1 MVTETRPTP
10 EVGNH
15 TGSASHRHGL
25 IGAILDI
32 AVRFRWAVIV
42 LTVFA
47 AIYGAMNLLRLPID
61 AVPDITNTQVQIN
74 TSASA
79 LSPSQV
85 ETQVTFPIETGLAGI
100 EGLEMTRSIS
110 RNGFSQVTAIFE
122 EGTDIYFARQQVNER
137 LAPIG
142 ASLPEGAE
150 PTMGPISTGLGEV
163 LMYTIEYEYP
173 GGRDAPKGG
182 RTGWQPDGSFI
193 TERGE
198 RLDTEVAKAAYLRT
212 VQDWVV
218 APLMRSI
225 DGVAGVDSIGG
236 YEKQFL
242 VQPDPARL
250 TGYGLSFDTLI
261 DALEAAN
268 LAEGANFVDRA
279 GEALLVRV
287 DARLGGTQDIEQ
299 AVVATREGVP
309 IRIGDVASVRIGG
322 DLRTGAASLNGEEA
336 VVGTVLMRSGENSR
350 TVAAA
355 SAERL
360 EEVRASLPAGVVAE
374 IVYNR
379 SSLVDATIAT
389 VEKNLLEGALLVIA
403 VLFLMLG
410 NIRAAIIAALVIP
423 VSMLMAAVGM
433 NRLGVSGNLM
443 SLGALDFGLIVDG
456 AVIIVENSVARLAAR
471 QHHEGRLLSLG
482 ERLTETR
489 LAAQEMIRPTVYGQA
504 IILLVYAPLLTF
516 TGVEGKTFS
525 PMAITVMLAL
535 ASAFVLSLT
544 FVPAMIA
551 VLLNRKLTEK
561 DVKPVRIAKERYGP
575 ALRRAIARPWPVIGA
590 GAGMFAVA
598 ALMFTFLGSEFT
610 PQLDERDIAVQ
621 SLRIPSTSLERSLAM
636 QRQVED
642 KLEAFPQVEL
652 VFSRTGTAEVA
663 SDPMPPNASDAYVI
677 LKPREEWPDPDLSKD
692 ELVAEME
699 ESLSGLVGNLYE
711 FSQPIELRFNELI
724 AGVRGDVAVKL
735 YGDDLTALTR
745 SAGEV
750 AGVLRG
756 VEGAADV
763 KVQQVTGFPTLD
775 IAFDRPTIARY
786 GLTVEEV
793 AQSVAIALGGRPA
806 GLVFEGDRRF
816 DVVVRLAD
824 ATRDDFD
831 QLGALPIVLE
841 NGVTVPLRTLADFQ
855 VVDGLAEV
863 RREQGRRLV
872 IVSANV
878 RERDLGSFVEEA
890 RAGVSENVNL
900 PAASFIEWGGQ
911 YQNLQAAQARL
922 GLVVP
927 VCFALVLLLLF
938 MALGGWVPALAV
950 FSAIPMALAGGVFAL
965 ALRGMPFSVSAAV
978 GFIALSGVAVLN
990 GLVMMTAIRQRLDK
1004 GMSLD
1009 DAICDGALARLRPVL
1024 MTALVAS
1031 LGFVPMA
1038 IATGTG
1044 AEVQRPLATVV
1055 IGGLITAT
1063 ALTLFVLPAI
1073 ARLVLRE
1080 NGQDVGWREKWRA
1093 MLRLNLTR
1101 DERREYPTGE
1111 I

>member
-1 MVTETRPTP
+1 MAIDQTSSHSDE
-10 EVGNH
+10 
-15 TGSASHRHGL
+15 GSHHHGL
-25 IGAILDI
+25 IGMILDV
-32 AVRFRWAVIV
+32 AVRFRWAIIV
-42 LTVFA
+42 LTIFA
-47 AIYGAMNLLRLPID
+47 AIYGAFNLLRLPID

-74 TSASA
+74 TSAAA

-163 LMYTIEYEYP
+163 LMYTIEYEHP
-173 GGRDAPKGG
+173 GGKGATTGG
-182 RTGWQPDGSFI
+182 RTGWQRDGSFI
-193 TERGE
+193 TERGD
-198 RLDTEVAKAAYLRT
+198 RLESEVAKAAYLRT

-236 YEKQFL
+236 FEKQFL

-250 TGYGLSFDTLI
+250 TGYGLSFDSLI
-261 DALEAAN
+261 NALEAAN
-268 LAEGANFVDRA
+268 LAAGANFVDRA
-279 GEALLVRV
+279 DEALLVRV
-287 DARLGGTQDIEQ
+287 DARLGGIADIEE

-309 IRIGDVASVRIGG
+309 IRIGDVANVEIGG

-350 TVAAA
+350 TVSAQAAD
-355 SAERL
+355 RL
-360 EEVRASLPAGVVAE
+360 EEVRASLPDGVVAE

-389 VEKNLLEGALLVIA
+389 VEKNLVEGALLVIA
-403 VLFLMLG
+403 VLFLLLG

-423 VSMLMAAVGM
+423 ISMLMAAIGM

-471 QHHEGRLLSLG
+471 QHREGRLLSLG

-489 LAAQEMIRPTVYGQA
+489 LAAQEMIKPTVYGQA

-551 VLLNRKLTEK
+551 VLLNKKLTEK
-561 DVKPVRIAKERYGP
+561 EVKPIRMAKDRYGP
-575 ALRRAIARPWPVIGA
+575 AIRKTIARPWPVIGA
-590 GAGMFAVA
+590 GAGLFAVA
-598 ALMFTFLGSEFT
+598 AIMFGFLGSEFT

-636 QRQVED
+636 QRRVED
-642 KLEAFPQVEL
+642 RLEEFPQVEL

-677 LKPREEWPDPDLSKD
+677 LKPREEWPDPDLPKD
-692 ELVAEME
+692 ELVGEME
-699 ESLSGLVGNLYE
+699 SALGGLVGNLYE

-735 YGDDLTALTR
+735 YGDDLTALTEA
-745 SAGEV
+745 AGDV
-750 AGVLRG
+750 AGVLRA

-786 GLTVEEV
+786 GLTVEDV

-841 NGVTVPLRTLADFQ
+841 NGVTVPLRTLADFE

-890 RAGVSENVNL
+890 QEGVSAQVDL
-900 PAASFIEWGGQ
+900 PPASFIEWGGQ
-911 YQNLQAAQARL
+911 YQNLQEAQARL
-922 GLVVP
+922 AIVVP
-927 VCFALVLLLLF
+927 ICFAVVLLLLY

-965 ALRGMPFSVSAAV
+965 VLRGMPFSVSAAV

-990 GLVMMTAIRQRLDK
+990 GLVMMTAIRQRLES
-1004 GMSLD
+1004 GMPLD
-1009 DAICDGALARLRPVL
+1009 DAIADGALARLRPVL

-1038 IATGTG
+1038 LATGTG

-1073 ARLVLRE
+1073 ARLVLHSSDDERS
-1080 NGQDVGWREKWRA
+1080 WREKWWDR
-1093 MLRLNLTR
+1093 LRRNVTS
-1101 DERREYPTGE
+1101 DEERELKD
-1111 I
+1111 IA

>member
-1 MVTETRPTP
+1 MAIDQTTASSPMSSDE
-10 EVGNH
+10 G
-15 TGSASHRHGL
+15 SHRHGP
-25 IGAILDI
+25 IGVILDI
-32 AVRFRWAVIV
+32 AVRFRWAIIV

-47 AIYGAMNLLRLPID
+47 AIYGAFNLVRLPID

-74 TSASA
+74 TSAAA

-122 EGTDIYFARQQVNER
+122 EGTDLYFARQQVNER

-173 GGRDAPKGG
+173 GGRGASTGG
-182 RTGWQPDGSFI
+182 RTGWQTDGSFI
-193 TERGE
+193 TERGD
-198 RLDTEVAKAAYLRT
+198 RLENEVAKAAYLRT

-236 YEKQFL
+236 FEKQFL

-250 TGYGLSFDTLI
+250 TGYGLSFDSLI

-268 LAEGANFVDRA
+268 LAAGANFVDRA
-279 GEALLVRV
+279 DEALLVRV
-287 DARLGGTQDIEQ
+287 DARLGSIADIEE
-299 AVVATREGVP
+299 AVIATREGVP
-309 IRIGDVASVRIGG
+309 IRIGDVADVEIGG

-336 VVGTVLMRSGENSR
+336 VVGTVLMRAGENSR
-350 TVAAA
+350 TVAAGA
-355 SAERL
+355 AERL
-360 EEVRASLPAGVVAE
+360 EEVRASLPDGVVAE

-379 SSLVDATIAT
+379 SALVDATIST

-403 VLFLMLG
+403 VLFLLLG
-410 NIRAAIIAALVIP
+410 NIRAAIITALVIP

-456 AVIIVENSVARLAAR
+456 AVIIVENSVARLSAR
-471 QHHEGRLLSLG
+471 QHREGRLLTLG

-489 LAAQEMIRPTVYGQA
+489 LAAQEMIKPTVYGQA
-504 IILLVYAPLLTF
+504 IIFLVFAPLLTF

-525 PMAITVMLAL
+525 PMAITMMLAL

-551 VLLNRKLTEK
+551 VLLNKKLTEK
-561 DVKPVRIAKERYGP
+561 EVKPIRMAKERYGP
-575 ALRRAIARPWPVIGA
+575 AVRKAIARPWPMIGT
-590 GAGMFAVA
+590 GVGIFAVA
-598 ALMFTFLGSEFT
+598 AVMFTFLGSEFT
-610 PQLDERDIAVQ
+610 PQLDERDLAVQ
-621 SLRIPSTSLERSLAM
+621 SLRIPSTSLERSVAM
-636 QRQVED
+636 QRKVED
-642 KLEAFPQVEL
+642 RLEEFPQVEL

-677 LKPREEWPDPDLSKD
+677 LKPRDEWPDPDLSKD
-692 ELVAEME
+692 ELVEEME
-699 ESLSGLVGNLYE
+699 TALGGLIGNLYE

-735 YGDDLTALTR
+735 YGDDLTALTET
-745 SAGEV
+745 AGEV

-816 DVVVRLAD
+816 EVVVRLED

-831 QLGALPIVLE
+831 QLGALPIVLD

-890 RAGVSENVNL
+890 QEGVLAEVDL
-900 PAASFIEWGGQ
+900 PPASFVEWGGQ

-922 GLVVP
+922 AIVVP

-965 ALRGMPFSVSAAV
+965 ALRGLPFSVSAAV

-990 GLVMMTAIRQRLDK
+990 GLVMMTAIRQRLEN
-1004 GMSLD
+1004 GMPLD
-1009 DAICDGALARLRPVL
+1009 EAIADGALARLRPVL

-1073 ARLVLRE
+1073 ARLVLHRSDDE
-1080 NGQDVGWREKWRA
+1080 RSWREKWWDR
-1093 MLRLNLTR
+1093 LRRNVTREEQRELT
-1101 DERREYPTGE
+1101 D
-1111 I
+1111 IA

>member
-1 MVTETRPTP
+1 
-10 EVGNH
+10 
-15 TGSASHRHGL
+15 
-25 IGAILDI
+25 
-32 AVRFRWAVIV
+32 
-42 LTVFA
+42 
-47 AIYGAMNLLRLPID
+47 
-61 AVPDITNTQVQIN
+61 
-74 TSASA
+74 
-79 LSPSQV
+79 
-85 ETQVTFPIETGLAGI
+85 
-100 EGLEMTRSIS
+100 
-110 RNGFSQVTAIFE
+110 
-122 EGTDIYFARQQVNER
+122 
-137 LAPIG
+137 
-142 ASLPEGAE
+142 
-150 PTMGPISTGLGEV
+150 
-163 LMYTIEYEYP
+163 
-173 GGRDAPKGG
+173 
-182 RTGWQPDGSFI
+182 
-193 TERGE
+193 
-198 RLDTEVAKAAYLRT
+198 
-212 VQDWVV
+212 
-218 APLMRSI
+218 
-225 DGVAGVDSIGG
+225 
-236 YEKQFL
+236 
-242 VQPDPARL
+242 
-250 TGYGLSFDTLI
+250 
-261 DALEAAN
+261 
-268 LAEGANFVDRA
+268 VDRA
-279 GEALLVRV
+279 DEALLVRV
-287 DARLGGTQDIEQ
+287 DARLGGIADIEE

-309 IRIGDVASVRIGG
+309 IRIGDVANVEIGG
-322 DLRTGAASLNGEEA
+322 DLRTGAASLNGDEA

-350 TVAAA
+350 TVSAQAAD
-355 SAERL
+355 RL
-360 EEVRASLPAGVVAE
+360 EEVRASLPDGVVAE

-389 VEKNLLEGALLVIA
+389 VEKNLVEGALLVIA
-403 VLFLMLG
+403 VLFLLLG

-423 VSMLMAAVGM
+423 ISMLMAAIGM

-456 AVIIVENSVARLAAR
+456 AVIIVENSVARLATR
-471 QHHEGRLLSLG
+471 QHREGRLLSLG

-489 LAAQEMIRPTVYGQA
+489 LAAQEMIKPTVYGQA

-551 VLLNRKLTEK
+551 VLLNKKLTEK
-561 DVKPVRIAKERYGP
+561 EVKPIRMAKDRYGP
-575 ALRRAIARPWPVIGA
+575 AMRKTIARPWPVIGA
-590 GAGMFAVA
+590 GAGLFAVA
-598 ALMFTFLGSEFT
+598 AIMFGFLGSEFT

-636 QRQVED
+636 QRRVED
-642 KLEAFPQVEL
+642 RLEEFPQVEL

-677 LKPREEWPDPDLSKD
+677 LKPREEWPDPDLPKD
-692 ELVAEME
+692 ELVGEME
-699 ESLSGLVGNLYE
+699 SALGGLVGNLYE

-735 YGDDLTALTR
+735 YGDDLTALTEA
-745 SAGEV
+745 AGDV

-786 GLTVEEV
+786 GLTVEDV

-841 NGVTVPLRTLADFQ
+841 NGVTVPLRTLADFE

-890 RAGVSENVNL
+890 QEGVSAQVDL
-900 PAASFIEWGGQ
+900 PPASFIEWGGQ
-911 YQNLQAAQARL
+911 YQNLQEAQARL
-922 GLVVP
+922 AIVVP
-927 VCFALVLLLLF
+927 ICFAVVLLLLY

-965 ALRGMPFSVSAAV
+965 VLRGMPFSVSAAV

-990 GLVMMTAIRQRLDK
+990 GLVMMTAIRQRLES
-1004 GMSLD
+1004 GMPLD
-1009 DAICDGALARLRPVL
+1009 DAIADGALARLRPVL

-1038 IATGTG
+1038 LATGTG

-1073 ARLVLRE
+1073 ARLVLHSSDDERS
-1080 NGQDVGWREKWRA
+1080 WREKWWDR
-1093 MLRLNLTR
+1093 LRRNVTS
-1101 DERREYPTGE
+1101 DEERELKD
-1111 I
+1111 IA

>member
-1 MVTETRPTP
+1 MAIDQTTASSPMSSDE
-10 EVGNH
+10 G
-15 TGSASHRHGL
+15 SHRHGP
-25 IGAILDI
+25 IGVILDV
-32 AVRFRWAVIV
+32 AVRFRWAIIV

-47 AIYGAMNLLRLPID
+47 AIYGAFNLVRLPID

-74 TSASA
+74 TSAAA

-122 EGTDIYFARQQVNER
+122 EGTDLYFARQQVNER

-163 LMYTIEYEYP
+163 LMYTIEYEHP
-173 GGRDAPKGG
+173 GGKGATTGG
-182 RTGWQPDGSFI
+182 RTGWQSDGSFI
-193 TERGE
+193 TERGD
-198 RLDTEVAKAAYLRT
+198 RLESEVAKAAYLRT

-236 YEKQFL
+236 FEKQFL

-250 TGYGLSFDTLI
+250 TGYGLSFDSLI

-268 LAEGANFVDRA
+268 LAAGANFVDRA
-279 GEALLVRV
+279 DEALLVRV
-287 DARLGGTQDIEQ
+287 DARLGSIADIEE
-299 AVVATREGVP
+299 AVIATREGVP
-309 IRIGDVASVRIGG
+309 IRIGDVADVEIGG

-336 VVGTVLMRSGENSR
+336 VVGTVLMRAGENSR
-350 TVAAA
+350 TVAAGA
-355 SAERL
+355 AERL
-360 EEVRASLPAGVVAE
+360 DEVRASLPDGVVAE

-379 SSLVDATIAT
+379 SSLVDATIST

-403 VLFLMLG
+403 VLFLLLG
-410 NIRAAIIAALVIP
+410 NIRAAIITALVIP

-471 QHHEGRLLSLG
+471 QHREGRLLTLG

-489 LAAQEMIRPTVYGQA
+489 LAAQEMIKPTVYGQA
-504 IILLVYAPLLTF
+504 IIFLVFAPLLTF

-525 PMAITVMLAL
+525 PMAITMMLAL

-551 VLLNRKLTEK
+551 VLLNKKLTEK
-561 DVKPVRIAKERYGP
+561 EVKPIRWTKERYGP
-575 ALRRAIARPWPVIGA
+575 AVRKAIARPWPMIGA
-590 GAGMFAVA
+590 GVGIFTAAV
-598 ALMFTFLGSEFT
+598 FVFGFLGSEFT

-636 QRQVED
+636 QRRVED
-642 KLEAFPQVEL
+642 RLEEFPQVDL

-677 LKPREEWPDPDLSKD
+677 LKPRDEWPDPDLSKD
-692 ELVAEME
+692 ELVEEME
-699 ESLSGLVGNLYE
+699 TALGGLIGNLYE

-735 YGDDLTALTR
+735 YGDDLTALTET
-745 SAGEV
+745 AGEV

-816 DVVVRLAD
+816 DVVVRLED

-831 QLGALPIVLE
+831 QLGALPIVLD

-890 RAGVSENVNL
+890 QEGVSTEVDL
-900 PAASFIEWGGQ
+900 PPASFIEWGGQ

-922 GLVVP
+922 AIVVP

-965 ALRGMPFSVSAAV
+965 ALRGLPFSVSAAV

-990 GLVMMTAIRQRLDK
+990 GLVMMTAIRQRLDS
-1004 GMSLD
+1004 GMPLD
-1009 DAICDGALARLRPVL
+1009 EAIADGALARLRPVL

-1073 ARLVLRE
+1073 ARLVLHRSDDE
-1080 NGQDVGWREKWRA
+1080 RSWREKWWDR
-1093 MLRLNLTR
+1093 LRRNVTR
-1101 DERREYPTGE
+1101 DEQRELGE
-1111 I
+1111 IT

>member
-1 MVTETRPTP
+1 MAIDQTTASSPMSSDE
-10 EVGNH
+10 G
-15 TGSASHRHGL
+15 SHRHGP
-25 IGAILDI
+25 IGVILDV
-32 AVRFRWAVIV
+32 AVRFRWAIIV

-47 AIYGAMNLLRLPID
+47 AIYGAFNLVRLPID

-74 TSASA
+74 TSAAA

-122 EGTDIYFARQQVNER
+122 EGTDLYFARQQVNER

-163 LMYTIEYEYP
+163 LMYTIEYEHP
-173 GGRDAPKGG
+173 GGKGATTGG
-182 RTGWQPDGSFI
+182 RTGWQSDGSFI
-193 TERGE
+193 TERGD
-198 RLDTEVAKAAYLRT
+198 RLESEVAKAAYLRT

-236 YEKQFL
+236 FEKQFL

-250 TGYGLSFDTLI
+250 TGYGLSFDSLI

-268 LAEGANFVDRA
+268 LAAGANFVDRA
-279 GEALLVRV
+279 DEALLVRV
-287 DARLGGTQDIEQ
+287 DARLGSIADIEE
-299 AVVATREGVP
+299 AVIATREGVP
-309 IRIGDVASVRIGG
+309 IRIGDVADVEIGG

-336 VVGTVLMRSGENSR
+336 VVGTVLMRAGENSR
-350 TVAAA
+350 TVAAGA
-355 SAERL
+355 AERL
-360 EEVRASLPAGVVAE
+360 EEVRASLPDGVVAE

-379 SSLVDATIAT
+379 SSLVDATIST

-403 VLFLMLG
+403 VLFLLLG
-410 NIRAAIIAALVIP
+410 NIRAAIITALVIP

-471 QHHEGRLLSLG
+471 QHREGRLLTLG

-489 LAAQEMIRPTVYGQA
+489 LAAQEMIKPTVYGQA
-504 IILLVYAPLLTF
+504 IIFLVFAPLLTF

-525 PMAITVMLAL
+525 PMAITMMLAL

-551 VLLNRKLTEK
+551 VLLNKKLTEK
-561 DVKPVRIAKERYGP
+561 EVKPIRWAKERYGP
-575 ALRRAIARPWPVIGA
+575 AVRKVIARPWPMIGA
-590 GAGMFAVA
+590 GVGLFTVAV
-598 ALMFTFLGSEFT
+598 FVFGFLGSEFT

-636 QRQVED
+636 QRRVED
-642 KLEAFPQVEL
+642 RLEEFPQVDL

-677 LKPREEWPDPDLSKD
+677 LKPRDEWPDPDLPKD
-692 ELVAEME
+692 ELVGEME
-699 ESLSGLVGNLYE
+699 SALGGLIGNLYE

-735 YGDDLTALTR
+735 YGDDLTALTEA
-745 SAGEV
+745 AGEV
-750 AGVLRG
+750 AGVLGG

-816 DVVVRLAD
+816 DVVVRLED

-890 RAGVSENVNL
+890 QERVSTGVDM
-900 PAASFIEWGGQ
+900 PPASFIEWGGQ
-911 YQNLQAAQARL
+911 YQNLQEAQARL
-922 GLVVP
+922 TIVVP
-927 VCFALVLLLLF
+927 IAFALVLLLLF

-965 ALRGMPFSVSAAV
+965 ALRGLPFSVSAAV

-990 GLVMMTAIRQRLDK
+990 GLVMMTAIRQRLDS

-1009 DAICDGALARLRPVL
+1009 EAIADGALARLRPVL

-1073 ARLVLRE
+1073 ARLVLDDGKEKRSWRQRWWDRLRRKVTPE
-1080 NGQDVGWREKWRA
+1080 ERKELRDV
-1093 MLRLNLTR
+1093 T
-1101 DERREYPTGE
+1101 
-1111 I
+1111 

>member
-1 MVTETRPTP
+1 MAIDQT
-10 EVGNH
+10 
-15 TGSASHRHGL
+15 SSHSDENSHHHGL
-25 IGAILDI
+25 IGMILDV
-32 AVRFRWAVIV
+32 AVRFRWAIIV
-42 LTVFA
+42 LTIFA
-47 AIYGAMNLLRLPID
+47 AIYGAFNLLRLPID

-74 TSASA
+74 TSAAA

-163 LMYTIEYEYP
+163 LMYTIEYEHP
-173 GGRDAPKGG
+173 GGKGATTGG
-182 RTGWQPDGSFI
+182 RTGWQRDGSFI
-193 TERGE
+193 TERGD
-198 RLDTEVAKAAYLRT
+198 RLESEVAKAAYLRT

-236 YEKQFL
+236 FEKQFL

-250 TGYGLSFDTLI
+250 TGYGLSFDSLI
-261 DALEAAN
+261 NALEAAN
-268 LAEGANFVDRA
+268 LAAGANFVDRA
-279 GEALLVRV
+279 DEALLVRV
-287 DARLGGTQDIEQ
+287 DARLGGIADIEE

-309 IRIGDVASVRIGG
+309 IRIGDVANVEIGG
-322 DLRTGAASLNGEEA
+322 DLRTGAASLNGDEA

-350 TVAAA
+350 TVSAQAAD
-355 SAERL
+355 RL
-360 EEVRASLPAGVVAE
+360 EEVRASLPDGVVAE

-389 VEKNLLEGALLVIA
+389 VEKNLVEGALLVIA
-403 VLFLMLG
+403 ALFLLLG

-423 VSMLMAAVGM
+423 ISMLMAAIGM

-456 AVIIVENSVARLAAR
+456 AVIIVENSVARLATR
-471 QHHEGRLLSLG
+471 QHREGRLLSLG

-489 LAAQEMIRPTVYGQA
+489 LAAQEMIKPTVYGQA

-551 VLLNRKLTEK
+551 VLLNKKLTEK
-561 DVKPVRIAKERYGP
+561 EVKPIRMAKDRYGP
-575 ALRRAIARPWPVIGA
+575 AIRKTIARPWPVIGA
-590 GAGMFAVA
+590 GAGLFAVA
-598 ALMFTFLGSEFT
+598 AIMFGFLGSEFT

-636 QRQVED
+636 QRRVED
-642 KLEAFPQVEL
+642 RLEEFPQVEL

-677 LKPREEWPDPDLSKD
+677 LKPREEWPDPDLPKD
-692 ELVAEME
+692 ELVGEME
-699 ESLSGLVGNLYE
+699 SALGGLVGNLYE

-735 YGDDLTALTR
+735 YGDDLTALTEA
-745 SAGEV
+745 AGDV

-786 GLTVEEV
+786 GLTVEDV

-841 NGVTVPLRTLADFQ
+841 NGVTVPLRTLADFE

-890 RAGVSENVNL
+890 QEGVSAQVDL
-900 PAASFIEWGGQ
+900 PPASFIEWGGQ
-911 YQNLQAAQARL
+911 YQNLQEAQARL
-922 GLVVP
+922 AIVVP
-927 VCFALVLLLLF
+927 ICFAVVLLLLY

-965 ALRGMPFSVSAAV
+965 VLRGMPFSVSAAV

-990 GLVMMTAIRQRLDK
+990 GLVMMTAIRQRLES
-1004 GMSLD
+1004 GMPLD
-1009 DAICDGALARLRPVL
+1009 DAIADGALARLRPVL

-1038 IATGTG
+1038 LATGTG

-1073 ARLVLRE
+1073 ARLVLHSSDDERS
-1080 NGQDVGWREKWRA
+1080 WREKWWDR
-1093 MLRLNLTR
+1093 LRRNVTS
-1101 DERREYPTGE
+1101 DEERELKD
-1111 I
+1111 IA

>member
-1 MVTETRPTP
+1 MAIDQT
-10 EVGNH
+10 
-15 TGSASHRHGL
+15 SSHSDENSHHHGL
-25 IGAILDI
+25 IGMILDV
-32 AVRFRWAVIV
+32 AVRFRWAIIV
-42 LTVFA
+42 LTIFA
-47 AIYGAMNLLRLPID
+47 AIYGAFNLLRLPID

-74 TSASA
+74 TSAAA

-163 LMYTIEYEYP
+163 LMYTIEYEHP
-173 GGRDAPKGG
+173 GGKGATTGG
-182 RTGWQPDGSFI
+182 RTGWQRDGSFI
-193 TERGE
+193 TERGD
-198 RLDTEVAKAAYLRT
+198 RLESEVAKAAYLRT

-236 YEKQFL
+236 FEKQFL

-250 TGYGLSFDTLI
+250 TGYGLSFDSLI
-261 DALEAAN
+261 NALEAAN
-268 LAEGANFVDRA
+268 LAAGANFVDRA
-279 GEALLVRV
+279 DEALLVRV
-287 DARLGGTQDIEQ
+287 DARLGGIADIEE

-309 IRIGDVASVRIGG
+309 IRIGDVANVEIGG
-322 DLRTGAASLNGEEA
+322 DLRTGAASLNGDEA

-350 TVAAA
+350 TVSAQAAD
-355 SAERL
+355 RL
-360 EEVRASLPAGVVAE
+360 EEVRASLPDGVVAE

-389 VEKNLLEGALLVIA
+389 VEKNLVEGALLVIA
-403 VLFLMLG
+403 VLFLLLG

-423 VSMLMAAVGM
+423 ISMLMAAIGM

-471 QHHEGRLLSLG
+471 QHREGRLLSLG

-489 LAAQEMIRPTVYGQA
+489 LAAQEMIKPTVYGQA

-551 VLLNRKLTEK
+551 VLLNKKLTEK
-561 DVKPVRIAKERYGP
+561 EVKPIRMAKDRYGP
-575 ALRRAIARPWPVIGA
+575 AIRKTIARPWPVIGA
-590 GAGMFAVA
+590 GAGLFAVA
-598 ALMFTFLGSEFT
+598 AIMFGFLGSEFT

-636 QRQVED
+636 QRRVED
-642 KLEAFPQVEL
+642 RLEEFPQVEL

-677 LKPREEWPDPDLSKD
+677 LKPREEWPDPDLPKD
-692 ELVAEME
+692 ELVGEME
-699 ESLSGLVGNLYE
+699 SALGGLVGNLYE

-735 YGDDLTALTR
+735 YGDDLTALTEA
-745 SAGEV
+745 AGDV

-786 GLTVEEV
+786 GLTVEDV

-841 NGVTVPLRTLADFQ
+841 NGVTVPLRTLADFE

-890 RAGVSENVNL
+890 QEGVSAQVDL
-900 PAASFIEWGGQ
+900 PPASFIEWGGQ
-911 YQNLQAAQARL
+911 YQNLQEAQARL
-922 GLVVP
+922 AIVVP
-927 VCFALVLLLLF
+927 ICFAVVLLLLY

-965 ALRGMPFSVSAAV
+965 VLRGMPFSVSAAV

-990 GLVMMTAIRQRLDK
+990 GLVMMTAIRQRLES
-1004 GMSLD
+1004 GMPLD
-1009 DAICDGALARLRPVL
+1009 DAIADGALARLRPVL

-1038 IATGTG
+1038 LATGTG

-1073 ARLVLRE
+1073 ARLVLHSSDDERS
-1080 NGQDVGWREKWRA
+1080 WREKWWDR
-1093 MLRLNLTR
+1093 LRRNVTS
-1101 DERREYPTGE
+1101 DEERELKD
-1111 I
+1111 IA

>member
-1 MVTETRPTP
+1 MAIDQTTASSPMSSDE
-10 EVGNH
+10 G
-15 TGSASHRHGL
+15 SHRHGP
-25 IGAILDI
+25 IGVILDV
-32 AVRFRWAVIV
+32 AVRFRWAIIV

-47 AIYGAMNLLRLPID
+47 AIYGAFNLVRLPID

-74 TSASA
+74 TSAAA

-122 EGTDIYFARQQVNER
+122 EGTDLYFARQQVNER

-163 LMYTIEYEYP
+163 LMYTIEYEHP
-173 GGRDAPKGG
+173 GGKGATTGG
-182 RTGWQPDGSFI
+182 RTGWQSDGSFI
-193 TERGE
+193 TERGD
-198 RLDTEVAKAAYLRT
+198 RLESEVAKAAYLRT

-236 YEKQFL
+236 VEKQFL

-250 TGYGLSFDTLI
+250 TGYGLSFDSLI

-268 LAEGANFVDRA
+268 LAAGANFVDRA
-279 GEALLVRV
+279 DEALLVRV
-287 DARLGGTQDIEQ
+287 DARLGSIADIEE
-299 AVVATREGVP
+299 AVIATREGVP
-309 IRIGDVASVRIGG
+309 IRIGDVADVEIGG

-336 VVGTVLMRSGENSR
+336 VVGTVLMRAGENSR
-350 TVAAA
+350 TVAAGA
-355 SAERL
+355 AERL
-360 EEVRASLPAGVVAE
+360 EEVRASLPDGVVAE

-379 SSLVDATIAT
+379 SSLVDATIST

-403 VLFLMLG
+403 VLFLLLG
-410 NIRAAIIAALVIP
+410 NIRAAIITALVIP

-471 QHHEGRLLSLG
+471 QHREGRLLTLG

-489 LAAQEMIRPTVYGQA
+489 LAAQEMIKPTVYGQA
-504 IILLVYAPLLTF
+504 IIFLVFAPLLTF

-525 PMAITVMLAL
+525 PMAITMMLAL

-551 VLLNRKLTEK
+551 VLLNKKLTEK
-561 DVKPVRIAKERYGP
+561 EVKPIRWAKERYGP
-575 ALRRAIARPWPVIGA
+575 AVRKVIARPWPMIGA
-590 GAGMFAVA
+590 GVGLFTVAV
-598 ALMFTFLGSEFT
+598 FVFGFLGSEFT

-636 QRQVED
+636 QRRVED
-642 KLEAFPQVEL
+642 RLEEFPQVDL

-677 LKPREEWPDPDLSKD
+677 LKPRDEWPDPDLPKD
-692 ELVAEME
+692 ELVGEME
-699 ESLSGLVGNLYE
+699 SALGGLIGNLYE

-735 YGDDLTALTR
+735 YGDDLTALTEA
-745 SAGEV
+745 AGEV
-750 AGVLRG
+750 AGVLGG

-816 DVVVRLAD
+816 DVVVRLED

-890 RAGVSENVNL
+890 QERVSTGVDM
-900 PAASFIEWGGQ
+900 PPASFIEWGGQ
-911 YQNLQAAQARL
+911 YQNLQEAQARL
-922 GLVVP
+922 TIVVP
-927 VCFALVLLLLF
+927 IAFALVLLLLF

-965 ALRGMPFSVSAAV
+965 ALRGLPFSVSAAV

-990 GLVMMTAIRQRLDK
+990 GLVMMTAIRQRLDS

-1009 DAICDGALARLRPVL
+1009 EAIADGALARLRPVL

-1073 ARLVLRE
+1073 ARLVLDDGKEKRSWRQRWWDRLRRNVTPE
-1080 NGQDVGWREKWRA
+1080 ERKELRDV
-1093 MLRLNLTR
+1093 T
-1101 DERREYPTGE
+1101 
-1111 I
+1111 

>member
-1 MVTETRPTP
+1 MSSDE
-10 EVGNH
+10 G
-15 TGSASHRHGL
+15 SHRHGP
-25 IGAILDI
+25 IGVILDV
-32 AVRFRWAVIV
+32 AVRFRWAIIV

-47 AIYGAMNLLRLPID
+47 AIYGAFNLVRLPID

-74 TSASA
+74 TSAAA

-122 EGTDIYFARQQVNER
+122 EGTDLYFARQQVNER

-163 LMYTIEYEYP
+163 LMYTIEYEHP
-173 GGRDAPKGG
+173 GGKGATTGG
-182 RTGWQPDGSFI
+182 RTGWQSDGSFI
-193 TERGE
+193 TERGD
-198 RLDTEVAKAAYLRT
+198 RLESEVAKAAYLRT

-236 YEKQFL
+236 FEKQFL

-250 TGYGLSFDTLI
+250 TGYGLSFDSLI

-268 LAEGANFVDRA
+268 LAAGANFVDRA
-279 GEALLVRV
+279 DEALLVRV
-287 DARLGGTQDIEQ
+287 DARLGSIADIEE
-299 AVVATREGVP
+299 AVIATREGVP
-309 IRIGDVASVRIGG
+309 IRIGDVADVEIGG

-336 VVGTVLMRSGENSR
+336 VVGTVLMRAGENSR
-350 TVAAA
+350 TVAAGA
-355 SAERL
+355 AERL
-360 EEVRASLPAGVVAE
+360 EEVRASLPDGVVAE

-379 SSLVDATIAT
+379 SSLVDATIST

-403 VLFLMLG
+403 VLFLLLG
-410 NIRAAIIAALVIP
+410 NIRAAIITALVIP

-471 QHHEGRLLSLG
+471 QHREGRLLTLG

-489 LAAQEMIRPTVYGQA
+489 LAAQEMIKPTVYGQA
-504 IILLVYAPLLTF
+504 IIFLVFAPLLTF

-525 PMAITVMLAL
+525 PMAITMMLAL

-551 VLLNRKLTEK
+551 VLLNKKLTEK
-561 DVKPVRIAKERYGP
+561 EVKPIRWAKERYGP
-575 ALRRAIARPWPVIGA
+575 AVRKVIARPWPMIGA
-590 GAGMFAVA
+590 GVGLFTVAV
-598 ALMFTFLGSEFT
+598 FVFGFLGSEFT

-636 QRQVED
+636 QRRVED
-642 KLEAFPQVEL
+642 RLEEFPQVDL

-677 LKPREEWPDPDLSKD
+677 LKPRDEWPDPDLPKD
-692 ELVAEME
+692 ELVGEME
-699 ESLSGLVGNLYE
+699 SALGGLIGNLYE

-735 YGDDLTALTR
+735 YGDDLTALTEA
-745 SAGEV
+745 AGEV

-816 DVVVRLAD
+816 DVVVRLED

-890 RAGVSENVNL
+890 QEGVAAGVDM
-900 PAASFIEWGGQ
+900 PPASFIEWGGQ

-922 GLVVP
+922 AIVVP

-965 ALRGMPFSVSAAV
+965 ALRGLPFSVSAAV

-990 GLVMMTAIRQRLDK
+990 GLVMMTAIRQRLDS
-1004 GMSLD
+1004 GMPLD
-1009 DAICDGALARLRPVL
+1009 EAIADGALARLRPVL

-1073 ARLVLRE
+1073 ARLVLHRSDDE
-1080 NGQDVGWREKWRA
+1080 RSWREKWWDR
-1093 MLRLNLTR
+1093 LRRNVTR
-1101 DERREYPTGE
+1101 DEQRELGE
-1111 I
+1111 IT

>member
-1 MVTETRPTP
+1 MAIDQTTASSPMSSDE
-10 EVGNH
+10 G
-15 TGSASHRHGL
+15 SHRHGP
-25 IGAILDI
+25 IGVILDV
-32 AVRFRWAVIV
+32 AVRFRWAIIV

-47 AIYGAMNLLRLPID
+47 AIYGAFNLVRLPID

-74 TSASA
+74 TSAAA

-122 EGTDIYFARQQVNER
+122 EGTDLYFARQQVNER

-163 LMYTIEYEYP
+163 LMYTIEYEHP
-173 GGRDAPKGG
+173 GGKGATTGG
-182 RTGWQPDGSFI
+182 RTGWQSDGSFI
-193 TERGE
+193 TERGD
-198 RLDTEVAKAAYLRT
+198 RLESEVAKAAYLRT

-236 YEKQFL
+236 FEKQFL

-250 TGYGLSFDTLI
+250 TGYGLSFDSLI

-268 LAEGANFVDRA
+268 LAAGANFVDRA
-279 GEALLVRV
+279 DEALLVRV
-287 DARLGGTQDIEQ
+287 DARLGSIADIEE
-299 AVVATREGVP
+299 AVIATREGVP
-309 IRIGDVASVRIGG
+309 IRIGDVADVEIGG

-336 VVGTVLMRSGENSR
+336 VVGTVLMRAGENSR
-350 TVAAA
+350 TVAAGA
-355 SAERL
+355 AERL
-360 EEVRASLPAGVVAE
+360 EEVRASLPDGVVAE

-379 SSLVDATIAT
+379 SSLVDATIST

-403 VLFLMLG
+403 VLFLLLG
-410 NIRAAIIAALVIP
+410 NIRAAIITALVIP

-471 QHHEGRLLSLG
+471 QHREGRLLTLG

-489 LAAQEMIRPTVYGQA
+489 LAAQEMIKPTVYGQA
-504 IILLVYAPLLTF
+504 IIFLVFAPLLTF

-525 PMAITVMLAL
+525 PMAITMMLAL

-551 VLLNRKLTEK
+551 VLLNKKLTEK
-561 DVKPVRIAKERYGP
+561 EVKPIRWAKERYGP
-575 ALRRAIARPWPVIGA
+575 AVRKVIARPWPMIGA
-590 GAGMFAVA
+590 GVGLFTVAV
-598 ALMFTFLGSEFT
+598 FVFGFLGSEFT

-636 QRQVED
+636 QRRVED
-642 KLEAFPQVEL
+642 RLEEFPQVDL

-677 LKPREEWPDPDLSKD
+677 LKPRDEWPDPDLPKD
-692 ELVAEME
+692 ELVGEME
-699 ESLSGLVGNLYE
+699 SALGGLIGNLYE

-735 YGDDLTALTR
+735 YGDDLTALTEA
-745 SAGEV
+745 AGEV

-816 DVVVRLAD
+816 DVVVRLED

-841 NGVTVPLRTLADFQ
+841 SGVTVPLRTLADFQ

-890 RAGVSENVNL
+890 QEGVAAGVDM
-900 PAASFIEWGGQ
+900 PPASFIEWGGQ

-922 GLVVP
+922 AIVVP

-965 ALRGMPFSVSAAV
+965 ALRGLPFSVSAAV

-990 GLVMMTAIRQRLDK
+990 GLVMMTAIRQRLDS
-1004 GMSLD
+1004 GMPLD
-1009 DAICDGALARLRPVL
+1009 EAIADGALARLRPVL

-1073 ARLVLRE
+1073 ARLVLHRSDDE
-1080 NGQDVGWREKWRA
+1080 RSWREKWWDR
-1093 MLRLNLTR
+1093 LRRNVTR
-1101 DERREYPTGE
+1101 DEQRELGE
-1111 I
+1111 IT

>member
-1 MVTETRPTP
+1 MSSDE
-10 EVGNH
+10 G
-15 TGSASHRHGL
+15 SHRHGP
-25 IGAILDI
+25 IGVILDV
-32 AVRFRWAVIV
+32 AVRFRWAIIV

-47 AIYGAMNLLRLPID
+47 AIYGAFNLVRLPID

-74 TSASA
+74 TSAAA

-122 EGTDIYFARQQVNER
+122 EGTDLYFARQQVNER

-163 LMYTIEYEYP
+163 LMYTIEYEHP
-173 GGRDAPKGG
+173 GGKGATTGG
-182 RTGWQPDGSFI
+182 RTGWQSDGSFI
-193 TERGE
+193 TERGD
-198 RLDTEVAKAAYLRT
+198 RLESEVAKAAYLRT

-236 YEKQFL
+236 FEKQFL

-250 TGYGLSFDTLI
+250 TGYGLSFDSLI

-268 LAEGANFVDRA
+268 LAAGANFVDRA
-279 GEALLVRV
+279 DEALLVRV
-287 DARLGGTQDIEQ
+287 DARLGSIADIEE
-299 AVVATREGVP
+299 AVIATREGVP
-309 IRIGDVASVRIGG
+309 IRIGDVADVEIGG

-336 VVGTVLMRSGENSR
+336 VVGTVLMRAGENSR
-350 TVAAA
+350 TVAAGA
-355 SAERL
+355 AERL
-360 EEVRASLPAGVVAE
+360 EEVRASLPDGVVAE

-379 SSLVDATIAT
+379 SSLVDATIST

-403 VLFLMLG
+403 VLFLLLG
-410 NIRAAIIAALVIP
+410 NIRAAIITALVIP

-471 QHHEGRLLSLG
+471 QHREGRLLTLG

-489 LAAQEMIRPTVYGQA
+489 LAAQEMIKPTVYGQA
-504 IILLVYAPLLTF
+504 IIFLVFAPLLTF

-525 PMAITVMLAL
+525 PMAITMMLAL

-551 VLLNRKLTEK
+551 VLLNKKLTEK
-561 DVKPVRIAKERYGP
+561 EVKPIRWAKERYGP
-575 ALRRAIARPWPVIGA
+575 AVRKVIARPWPMIGA
-590 GAGMFAVA
+590 GVGLFTVAV
-598 ALMFTFLGSEFT
+598 FVFGFLGSEFT

-636 QRQVED
+636 QRRVED
-642 KLEAFPQVEL
+642 RLEEFPQVDL

-677 LKPREEWPDPDLSKD
+677 LKPRDEWPDPDLPKD
-692 ELVAEME
+692 ELVGEME
-699 ESLSGLVGNLYE
+699 SALGGLIGNLYE

-735 YGDDLTALTR
+735 YGDDLTALTEA
-745 SAGEV
+745 AGEV
-750 AGVLRG
+750 AGVLGG

-816 DVVVRLAD
+816 DVVVRLED

-890 RAGVSENVNL
+890 QERVSTGVDM
-900 PAASFIEWGGQ
+900 PPASFIEWGGQ
-911 YQNLQAAQARL
+911 YQNLQEAQARL
-922 GLVVP
+922 TIVVP
-927 VCFALVLLLLF
+927 IAFALVLLLLF

-965 ALRGMPFSVSAAV
+965 ALRGLPFSVSAAV

-990 GLVMMTAIRQRLDK
+990 GLVMMTAIRQRLDS

-1009 DAICDGALARLRPVL
+1009 EAIADGALARLRPVL

-1073 ARLVLRE
+1073 ARLVLHRSDDE
-1080 NGQDVGWREKWRA
+1080 RSWREKWWDR
-1093 MLRLNLTR
+1093 LRRNVTR
-1101 DERREYPTGE
+1101 DEQRELGE
-1111 I
+1111 IT

>member
-1 MVTETRPTP
+1 MAIDQTTASSPMSSDE
-10 EVGNH
+10 G
-15 TGSASHRHGL
+15 SHRHGP
-25 IGAILDI
+25 IGVILDV
-32 AVRFRWAVIV
+32 AVRFRWAIIV

-47 AIYGAMNLLRLPID
+47 AIYGAFNLVRLPID

-74 TSASA
+74 TSAAA

-122 EGTDIYFARQQVNER
+122 EGTDLYFARQQVNER

-163 LMYTIEYEYP
+163 LMYTIEYEHP
-173 GGRDAPKGG
+173 GGKGATTGG
-182 RTGWQPDGSFI
+182 RTGWQSDGSFI
-193 TERGE
+193 TERGD
-198 RLDTEVAKAAYLRT
+198 RLESEVAKAAYLRT

-236 YEKQFL
+236 FEKQFL

-250 TGYGLSFDTLI
+250 TGYGLSFDSLI

-268 LAEGANFVDRA
+268 LAAGANFVDRA
-279 GEALLVRV
+279 DEALLVRV
-287 DARLGGTQDIEQ
+287 DARLGSIADIEE
-299 AVVATREGVP
+299 AVIATREDVP
-309 IRIGDVASVRIGG
+309 IRIGDVADVEIGG

-336 VVGTVLMRSGENSR
+336 VVGTVLMRAGENSR
-350 TVAAA
+350 TVAAGA
-355 SAERL
+355 AERL
-360 EEVRASLPAGVVAE
+360 DEVRASLPDGVVAE

-379 SSLVDATIAT
+379 SSLVDATIST

-403 VLFLMLG
+403 VLFLLLG
-410 NIRAAIIAALVIP
+410 NIRAAIITALVIP

-471 QHHEGRLLSLG
+471 QHREGRLLTLG

-489 LAAQEMIRPTVYGQA
+489 LAAQEMIKPTVYGQA
-504 IILLVYAPLLTF
+504 IIFLVFAPLLTF

-525 PMAITVMLAL
+525 PMAITMMLAL

-551 VLLNRKLTEK
+551 VLLNKKLTEK
-561 DVKPVRIAKERYGP
+561 EVKPIRWTKERYGP
-575 ALRRAIARPWPVIGA
+575 AVRKAIARPWPMIGA
-590 GAGMFAVA
+590 GVGLFTVAV
-598 ALMFTFLGSEFT
+598 FVFGFLGSEFT

-636 QRQVED
+636 QRRVED
-642 KLEAFPQVEL
+642 RLEEFPQVDL

-677 LKPREEWPDPDLSKD
+677 LKPRDEWPDPDLPKD
-692 ELVAEME
+692 ELVGEME
-699 ESLSGLVGNLYE
+699 SALGGLIGNLYE

-735 YGDDLTALTR
+735 YGDDLTALTE
-745 SAGEV
+745 SAGQV
-750 AGVLRG
+750 ASVLRG

-763 KVQQVTGFPTLD
+763 KVQQVTGFPTMD

-786 GLTVEEV
+786 GLTVEDV

-816 DVVVRLAD
+816 DVVVRLED

-890 RAGVSENVNL
+890 QEGVSAQVDM
-900 PAASFIEWGGQ
+900 PPASFIEWGGQ

-922 GLVVP
+922 AIVVP

-965 ALRGMPFSVSAAV
+965 ALRGLPFSVSAAV

-990 GLVMMTAIRQRLDK
+990 GLVMMTAIRQRLDS
-1004 GMSLD
+1004 GMPLD
-1009 DAICDGALARLRPVL
+1009 EAVADGALARLRPVL

-1073 ARLVLRE
+1073 ARLVLDDGKEKRSWRQRWWDRLRRNVTPE
-1080 NGQDVGWREKWRA
+1080 ERKELRDV
-1093 MLRLNLTR
+1093 T
-1101 DERREYPTGE
+1101 
-1111 I
+1111 

>member
-1 MVTETRPTP
+1 MVTETEPTP
-10 EVGNH
+10 DVGSH

-32 AVRFRWAVIV
+32 AVRFRWVVIV

-74 TSASA
+74 TSAPA

-163 LMYTIEYEYP
+163 LMYTIEYEHP
-173 GGRDAPKGG
+173 GGKGATTGG
-182 RTGWQPDGSFI
+182 RTGWQRDGSFI
-193 TERGE
+193 TERGD
-198 RLDTEVAKAAYLRT
+198 RLESEVAKAAYLRT

-236 YEKQFL
+236 FEKQFL

-250 TGYGLSFDTLI
+250 TGYGLSFDSLI
-261 DALEAAN
+261 NALEAAN
-268 LAEGANFVDRA
+268 LAAGANFVDRA
-279 GEALLVRV
+279 DEALLVRV
-287 DARLGGTQDIEQ
+287 DARLGGIADIEE

-309 IRIGDVASVRIGG
+309 IRIGDVANVEIGG
-322 DLRTGAASLNGEEA
+322 DLRTGAASLNGDEA

-350 TVAAA
+350 TVSAQAAD
-355 SAERL
+355 RL
-360 EEVRASLPAGVVAE
+360 EEVRASLPDGVVAE

-389 VEKNLLEGALLVIA
+389 VEKNLVEGALLVIA
-403 VLFLMLG
+403 VLFLLLG

-423 VSMLMAAVGM
+423 ISMLMAAIGM

-456 AVIIVENSVARLAAR
+456 AVIIVENSVARLATR
-471 QHHEGRLLSLG
+471 QHREGRLLSLG

-489 LAAQEMIRPTVYGQA
+489 LAAQEMIKATVYGQA

-551 VLLNRKLTEK
+551 VLLNKKLTEK
-561 DVKPVRIAKERYGP
+561 EVKPIRMAKDRYGP
-575 ALRRAIARPWPVIGA
+575 AIRKTIARPWPVIGA
-590 GAGMFAVA
+590 GAGLFAVA
-598 ALMFTFLGSEFT
+598 AIMFGFLGSEFT

-636 QRQVED
+636 QRRVED
-642 KLEAFPQVEL
+642 RLEEFPQVEL

-677 LKPREEWPDPDLSKD
+677 LKPREEWPDPDLPKD
-692 ELVAEME
+692 ELVGEME
-699 ESLSGLVGNLYE
+699 SALGGLVGNLYE

-735 YGDDLTALTR
+735 YGDDLTALTEA
-745 SAGEV
+745 AGDV

-786 GLTVEEV
+786 GLTVEDV

-841 NGVTVPLRTLADFQ
+841 NGVTVPLRTLADFE

-890 RAGVSENVNL
+890 QEGVSAQVDL
-900 PAASFIEWGGQ
+900 PPASFIEWGGQ
-911 YQNLQAAQARL
+911 YQNLQEAQARL
-922 GLVVP
+922 AIVVP
-927 VCFALVLLLLF
+927 ICFAVVLLLLY

-965 ALRGMPFSVSAAV
+965 VLRGMPFSVSAAV

-990 GLVMMTAIRQRLDK
+990 GLVMMTAIRQRLES
-1004 GMSLD
+1004 GMPLD
-1009 DAICDGALARLRPVL
+1009 DAIADGALARLRPVL

-1038 IATGTG
+1038 LATGTG

-1073 ARLVLRE
+1073 ARLVLHSSDDERS
-1080 NGQDVGWREKWRA
+1080 WREKWWDR
-1093 MLRLNLTR
+1093 LRRNVTS
-1101 DERREYPTGE
+1101 DEERELKD
-1111 I
+1111 IA

>member
-1 MVTETRPTP
+1 MAIDQTSSHSDE
-10 EVGNH
+10 
-15 TGSASHRHGL
+15 GSHHHGL
-25 IGAILDI
+25 IGMILDV
-32 AVRFRWAVIV
+32 AVRFRWAIIV
-42 LTVFA
+42 LTIFA
-47 AIYGAMNLLRLPID
+47 AIYGAFNLLRLPID

-74 TSASA
+74 TSAAA

-163 LMYTIEYEYP
+163 LMYTIEYEHP
-173 GGRDAPKGG
+173 GGKGATTGG
-182 RTGWQPDGSFI
+182 RTGWQRDGSFI
-193 TERGE
+193 TERGD
-198 RLDTEVAKAAYLRT
+198 RLESEVAKAAYLRT

-236 YEKQFL
+236 FEKQFL

-250 TGYGLSFDTLI
+250 TGYGLSFDSLI
-261 DALEAAN
+261 NALEAAN
-268 LAEGANFVDRA
+268 LAAGANFVDRA
-279 GEALLVRV
+279 DEALLVRV
-287 DARLGGTQDIEQ
+287 DARLGGIADIEE

-309 IRIGDVASVRIGG
+309 IRIGDVANVEIGG
-322 DLRTGAASLNGEEA
+322 DLRTGAASLNGDEA

-350 TVAAA
+350 TVSAQAAD
-355 SAERL
+355 RL
-360 EEVRASLPAGVVAE
+360 EEVRASLPDGVVAE

-389 VEKNLLEGALLVIA
+389 VEKNLVEGALLVIA
-403 VLFLMLG
+403 VLFLLLG

-423 VSMLMAAVGM
+423 ISMLMAAIGM

-471 QHHEGRLLSLG
+471 QHREGRLLSLG

-489 LAAQEMIRPTVYGQA
+489 LAAQEMIKPTVYGQA

-551 VLLNRKLTEK
+551 VLLNKKLTEK
-561 DVKPVRIAKERYGP
+561 EVKPIRMAKGRYGP
-575 ALRRAIARPWPVIGA
+575 AIRKTIARPWPVIGA
-590 GAGMFAVA
+590 GAGLFAVA
-598 ALMFTFLGSEFT
+598 AIMFGFLGSEFT

-636 QRQVED
+636 QRRVED
-642 KLEAFPQVEL
+642 RLEEFPQVEL

-677 LKPREEWPDPDLSKD
+677 LKPREEWPDPDLPKD
-692 ELVAEME
+692 ELVGEME
-699 ESLSGLVGNLYE
+699 SALGGLVGNLYE

-735 YGDDLTALTR
+735 YGDDLTALTEA
-745 SAGEV
+745 AGDV
-750 AGVLRG
+750 AGVLRA

-786 GLTVEEV
+786 GLTVEDV

-841 NGVTVPLRTLADFQ
+841 NGVTVPLRTLADFE

-890 RAGVSENVNL
+890 QEGVSAQVDL
-900 PAASFIEWGGQ
+900 PPASFIEWGGQ
-911 YQNLQAAQARL
+911 YQNLQEAQARL
-922 GLVVP
+922 AIVVP
-927 VCFALVLLLLF
+927 ICFAVVLLLLY

-965 ALRGMPFSVSAAV
+965 VLRGMPFSVSAAV

-990 GLVMMTAIRQRLDK
+990 GLVMMTAIRQRLES
-1004 GMSLD
+1004 GMPLD
-1009 DAICDGALARLRPVL
+1009 DAIADGALARLRPVL

-1038 IATGTG
+1038 LATGTG

-1073 ARLVLRE
+1073 ARLVLHSSDDERS
-1080 NGQDVGWREKWRA
+1080 WREKWWDR
-1093 MLRLNLTR
+1093 LRRNVTS
-1101 DERREYPTGE
+1101 DEERELKD
-1111 I
+1111 IA

>member
-1 MVTETRPTP
+1 MAIDQTTASSPMSSDE
-10 EVGNH
+10 G
-15 TGSASHRHGL
+15 SHRHGP
-25 IGAILDI
+25 IGVILDV
-32 AVRFRWAVIV
+32 AVRFRWAIIV

-47 AIYGAMNLLRLPID
+47 AIYGAFNLVRLPID

-74 TSASA
+74 TSAAA

-122 EGTDIYFARQQVNER
+122 EGTDLYFARQQVNER

-163 LMYTIEYEYP
+163 LMYTIEYEHP
-173 GGRDAPKGG
+173 GGKGATTGG
-182 RTGWQPDGSFI
+182 RTGWQSDGSFI
-193 TERGE
+193 TERGD
-198 RLDTEVAKAAYLRT
+198 RLESEVAKAAYLRT

-236 YEKQFL
+236 FEKQFL

-250 TGYGLSFDTLI
+250 TGYGLSFDSLI

-268 LAEGANFVDRA
+268 LAAGANFVDRA
-279 GEALLVRV
+279 DEALLVRV
-287 DARLGGTQDIEQ
+287 DARLGSIADIEE
-299 AVVATREGVP
+299 AVIATREGVP
-309 IRIGDVASVRIGG
+309 IRIGDVADVEIGG

-336 VVGTVLMRSGENSR
+336 VVGTVLMRAGENSR
-350 TVAAA
+350 TVAAGA
-355 SAERL
+355 AERL
-360 EEVRASLPAGVVAE
+360 EEVRASLPDGVVAE

-379 SSLVDATIAT
+379 SSLVDATIST

-403 VLFLMLG
+403 VLFLLLG
-410 NIRAAIIAALVIP
+410 NIRAAIITALVIP

-471 QHHEGRLLSLG
+471 QHREGRLLTLG

-489 LAAQEMIRPTVYGQA
+489 LAAQEMIKPTVYGQA
-504 IILLVYAPLLTF
+504 IIFLVFAPLLTF

-525 PMAITVMLAL
+525 PMAITMMLAL

-551 VLLNRKLTEK
+551 VLLNKKLTEK
-561 DVKPVRIAKERYGP
+561 EVKPIRWAKERYGP
-575 ALRRAIARPWPVIGA
+575 AVRKVIARPWPMIGA
-590 GAGMFAVA
+590 GVGLFTVAV
-598 ALMFTFLGSEFT
+598 FVFGFLGSEFT

-636 QRQVED
+636 QRRVED
-642 KLEAFPQVEL
+642 RLEEFPQVDL

-677 LKPREEWPDPDLSKD
+677 LKPRDECPDPDLPKD
-692 ELVAEME
+692 ELVGEME
-699 ESLSGLVGNLYE
+699 SALGGLIGNLYE

-735 YGDDLTALTR
+735 YGDDLTALTEA
-745 SAGEV
+745 AGEV
-750 AGVLRG
+750 AGVLGG

-816 DVVVRLAD
+816 DVVVRLED

-890 RAGVSENVNL
+890 QERVSTGVDM
-900 PAASFIEWGGQ
+900 PPASFIEWGGQ
-911 YQNLQAAQARL
+911 YQNLQEAQARL
-922 GLVVP
+922 TIVVP
-927 VCFALVLLLLF
+927 IAFALVLLLLF

-965 ALRGMPFSVSAAV
+965 ALRGLPFSVSAAV

-990 GLVMMTAIRQRLDK
+990 GLVMMTAIRQRLDS

-1009 DAICDGALARLRPVL
+1009 EAIADGALARLRPVL

-1073 ARLVLRE
+1073 ARLVLDDGKEKRSWRQRWWDRLRRNVTPE
-1080 NGQDVGWREKWRA
+1080 ERKELRDV
-1093 MLRLNLTR
+1093 T
-1101 DERREYPTGE
+1101 
-1111 I
+1111 

>member
-1 MVTETRPTP
+1 MAIDQTSSHSDE
-10 EVGNH
+10 
-15 TGSASHRHGL
+15 GSHHHGL
-25 IGAILDI
+25 IGMILDV
-32 AVRFRWAVIV
+32 AVRFRWAIIV
-42 LTVFA
+42 LTIFA
-47 AIYGAMNLLRLPID
+47 AIYGAFNLLRLPID

-74 TSASA
+74 TSAAA

-163 LMYTIEYEYP
+163 LMYTIEYEHP
-173 GGRDAPKGG
+173 GGKGATTGG
-182 RTGWQPDGSFI
+182 RTGWQRDGSFI
-193 TERGE
+193 TERGD
-198 RLDTEVAKAAYLRT
+198 RLESEVAKAAYLRT

-236 YEKQFL
+236 FEKQFL

-250 TGYGLSFDTLI
+250 TGYGLSFDSLI
-261 DALEAAN
+261 NALEAAN
-268 LAEGANFVDRA
+268 LAAGANFVDRA
-279 GEALLVRV
+279 DEALLVRV
-287 DARLGGTQDIEQ
+287 DARLGGIADIEE

-309 IRIGDVASVRIGG
+309 IRIGDVANVEIGG

-350 TVAAA
+350 TVSAQAAD
-355 SAERL
+355 RL
-360 EEVRASLPAGVVAE
+360 EEVRASLPDGVVAE

-389 VEKNLLEGALLVIA
+389 VEKNLVEGALLVIA
-403 VLFLMLG
+403 VLFLLLG

-423 VSMLMAAVGM
+423 ISMLMAAIGM

-456 AVIIVENSVARLAAR
+456 AVIIVENSVARLATR
-471 QHHEGRLLSLG
+471 QHREGRLLSLG

-489 LAAQEMIRPTVYGQA
+489 LAAQEMIKPTVYGQA

-551 VLLNRKLTEK
+551 VLLNKKLTEK
-561 DVKPVRIAKERYGP
+561 EVKPIRMAKGRYGP
-575 ALRRAIARPWPVIGA
+575 AIRKTIARPWPVIGA
-590 GAGMFAVA
+590 GAGLFAVA
-598 ALMFTFLGSEFT
+598 AIMFGFLGSEFT

-636 QRQVED
+636 QRRVED
-642 KLEAFPQVEL
+642 RLEEFPQVEL

-677 LKPREEWPDPDLSKD
+677 LKPREEWPDPDLPKD
-692 ELVAEME
+692 ELVGEME
-699 ESLSGLVGNLYE
+699 SALGGLVGNLYE

-735 YGDDLTALTR
+735 YGDDLTALTEA
-745 SAGEV
+745 AGDV
-750 AGVLRG
+750 AGVLRA

-786 GLTVEEV
+786 GLTVEDV

-841 NGVTVPLRTLADFQ
+841 NGVTVPLRTLADFE

-890 RAGVSENVNL
+890 QEGVSAQVDL
-900 PAASFIEWGGQ
+900 PPASFIEWGGQ
-911 YQNLQAAQARL
+911 YQNLQEAQARL
-922 GLVVP
+922 AIVVP
-927 VCFALVLLLLF
+927 ICFAVVLLLLY

-965 ALRGMPFSVSAAV
+965 VLRGMPFSVSAAV

-990 GLVMMTAIRQRLDK
+990 GLVMMTAIRQRLES
-1004 GMSLD
+1004 GMPLD
-1009 DAICDGALARLRPVL
+1009 EAIADGALARLRPVL

-1038 IATGTG
+1038 LATGTG

-1073 ARLVLRE
+1073 ARLVLHRSDD
-1080 NGQDVGWREKWRA
+1080 GRSWREKWWDRP
-1093 MLRLNLTR
+1093 RRNVTS
-1101 DERREYPTGE
+1101 DEEAE
-1111 I
+1111 LKDIA

>member
-1 MVTETRPTP
+1 MSSDE
-10 EVGNH
+10 G
-15 TGSASHRHGL
+15 SHRHGP
-25 IGAILDI
+25 IGVILDV
-32 AVRFRWAVIV
+32 AVRFRWAIIV

-47 AIYGAMNLLRLPID
+47 AIYGAFNLVRLPID

-74 TSASA
+74 TSAAA

-122 EGTDIYFARQQVNER
+122 EGTDLYFARQQVNER

-163 LMYTIEYEYP
+163 LMYTIEYEHP
-173 GGRDAPKGG
+173 GGKGATTGG
-182 RTGWQPDGSFI
+182 RTGWQSDGSFI
-193 TERGE
+193 TERGD
-198 RLDTEVAKAAYLRT
+198 RLESEVAKAAYLRT

-236 YEKQFL
+236 FEKQFL

-250 TGYGLSFDTLI
+250 TGYGLSFDSLI

-268 LAEGANFVDRA
+268 LAAGANFVDRA
-279 GEALLVRV
+279 DEALLVRV
-287 DARLGGTQDIEQ
+287 DARLGSIADIEE
-299 AVVATREGVP
+299 AVIATREGVP
-309 IRIGDVASVRIGG
+309 IRIGDVADVEIGG

-336 VVGTVLMRSGENSR
+336 VVGTVLMRAGENSR
-350 TVAAA
+350 TVAAGA
-355 SAERL
+355 AERL
-360 EEVRASLPAGVVAE
+360 EEVRASLPDGVVAE

-379 SSLVDATIAT
+379 SSLVDATIST

-403 VLFLMLG
+403 VLFLLLG
-410 NIRAAIIAALVIP
+410 NIRAAIITALVIP

-471 QHHEGRLLSLG
+471 QHREGRLLTLG

-489 LAAQEMIRPTVYGQA
+489 LAAQEMIKPTVYGQA
-504 IILLVYAPLLTF
+504 IIFLVFAPLLTF

-525 PMAITVMLAL
+525 PMAITMMLAL

-551 VLLNRKLTEK
+551 VLLNKKLTEK
-561 DVKPVRIAKERYGP
+561 EVKPIRWAKERYGP
-575 ALRRAIARPWPVIGA
+575 AVRKVIARPWLMIGA
-590 GAGMFAVA
+590 GVGLFTVAV
-598 ALMFTFLGSEFT
+598 FVFGFLGSEFT

-636 QRQVED
+636 QRRVED
-642 KLEAFPQVEL
+642 RLEEFPQVDL

-677 LKPREEWPDPDLSKD
+677 LKPRDEWPDPDLPKD
-692 ELVAEME
+692 ELVGEME
-699 ESLSGLVGNLYE
+699 SALGGLIGNLYE

-735 YGDDLTALTR
+735 YGDDLTALTEA
-745 SAGEV
+745 AGEV
-750 AGVLRG
+750 AGVLGG

-816 DVVVRLAD
+816 DVVVRLED

-890 RAGVSENVNL
+890 QERVSTGVDM
-900 PAASFIEWGGQ
+900 PPASFIEWGGQ
-911 YQNLQAAQARL
+911 YQNLQEAQARL
-922 GLVVP
+922 TIVVP
-927 VCFALVLLLLF
+927 IAFALVLLLLF

-965 ALRGMPFSVSAAV
+965 ALRGLPFSVSAAV

-990 GLVMMTAIRQRLDK
+990 GLVMMTAIRQRLDS

-1009 DAICDGALARLRPVL
+1009 EAIADGALARLRPVL

-1073 ARLVLRE
+1073 ARLVLDDGKEKRSWRQRWWDRLRRNVTPE
-1080 NGQDVGWREKWRA
+1080 ERKELRDV
-1093 MLRLNLTR
+1093 T
-1101 DERREYPTGE
+1101 
-1111 I
+1111 

>member
-1 MVTETRPTP
+1 MSGR
-10 EVGNH
+10 
-15 TGSASHRHGL
+15 A
-25 IGAILDI
+25 AF
-32 AVRFRWAVIV
+32 VRAH
-42 LTVFA
+42 L
-47 AIYGAMNLLRLPID
+47 
-61 AVPDITNTQVQIN
+61 
-74 TSASA
+74 
-79 LSPSQV
+79 
-85 ETQVTFPIETGLAGI
+85 
-100 EGLEMTRSIS
+100 
-110 RNGFSQVTAIFE
+110 
-122 EGTDIYFARQQVNER
+122 
-137 LAPIG
+137 
-142 ASLPEGAE
+142 
-150 PTMGPISTGLGEV
+150 
-163 LMYTIEYEYP
+163 
-173 GGRDAPKGG
+173 KH
-182 RTGWQPDGSFI
+182 
-193 TERGE
+193 ERGD
-198 RLDTEVAKAAYLRT
+198 RLESEVAKAAYLRT

-236 YEKQFL
+236 FEKQFL

-250 TGYGLSFDTLI
+250 TGYGLSFDSLI

-268 LAEGANFVDRA
+268 LAAGANFVDRA
-279 GEALLVRV
+279 DEALLVRV
-287 DARLGGTQDIEQ
+287 DARLGSIADIEE
-299 AVVATREGVP
+299 AVIATREGVP
-309 IRIGDVASVRIGG
+309 IRIGDVADVEIGG

-336 VVGTVLMRSGENSR
+336 VVGTVLMRAGENSR
-350 TVAAA
+350 TVAAGA
-355 SAERL
+355 AERL
-360 EEVRASLPAGVVAE
+360 EEVRASLPDGVVAE

-379 SSLVDATIAT
+379 SSLVDATIST

-403 VLFLMLG
+403 VLFLLLG
-410 NIRAAIIAALVIP
+410 NIRAAIITALVIP

-471 QHHEGRLLSLG
+471 QHREGRLLTLG

-489 LAAQEMIRPTVYGQA
+489 LAAQEMIKPTVYGQA
-504 IILLVYAPLLTF
+504 IIFLVFAPLLTF

-525 PMAITVMLAL
+525 PMAITMMLAL

-551 VLLNRKLTEK
+551 VLLNKKLTEK
-561 DVKPVRIAKERYGP
+561 EVKPIRWAKERYGP
-575 ALRRAIARPWPVIGA
+575 AVRKVIARPWPMIGA
-590 GAGMFAVA
+590 GVGLFTVAV
-598 ALMFTFLGSEFT
+598 FVFGFLGSEFT

-636 QRQVED
+636 QRRVED
-642 KLEAFPQVEL
+642 RLEEFPQVDL

-677 LKPREEWPDPDLSKD
+677 LKPRDEWPDPDLPKD
-692 ELVAEME
+692 ELVGEME
-699 ESLSGLVGNLYE
+699 SALGGLIGNLYE

-735 YGDDLTALTR
+735 YGDDLTALTEA
-745 SAGEV
+745 AGEV
-750 AGVLRG
+750 AGVLGG

-763 KVQQVTGFPTLD
+763 KVQQVTGFPTMD

-816 DVVVRLAD
+816 DVVVRLED

-890 RAGVSENVNL
+890 QERVSTGVDM
-900 PAASFIEWGGQ
+900 PPASFIEWGGQ
-911 YQNLQAAQARL
+911 YQNLQEAQARL
-922 GLVVP
+922 TIVVP
-927 VCFALVLLLLF
+927 IAFALVLLLLF

-965 ALRGMPFSVSAAV
+965 ALRGLPFSVSAAV

-990 GLVMMTAIRQRLDK
+990 GLVMMTAIRQRLDS

-1009 DAICDGALARLRPVL
+1009 EAIADGALARLRPVL

-1073 ARLVLRE
+1073 ARLVLDDGKEKRSWRQRWWDRLRRNVTPE
-1080 NGQDVGWREKWRA
+1080 ERKELRDV
-1093 MLRLNLTR
+1093 T
-1101 DERREYPTGE
+1101 
-1111 I
+1111 

>member
-1 MVTETRPTP
+1 MVTDTQTEPT
-10 EVGNH
+10 GDTH
-15 TGSASHRHGL
+15 ADTARHRHGL

-47 AIYGAMNLLRLPID
+47 AIYGAMTLLRLPID

-74 TSASA
+74 TSAPA

-122 EGTDIYFARQQVNER
+122 EDTDIYFARQQVNER

-193 TERGE
+193 TERGD

-250 TGYGLSFDTLI
+250 TGYGLSFDSLI
-261 DALEAAN
+261 EALEAAN
-268 LAEGANFVDRA
+268 LSEGANFVDRA

-299 AVVATREGVP
+299 AVVETREGVP

-389 VEKNLLEGALLVIA
+389 VEKNLVEGALLVIA

-423 VSMLMAAVGM
+423 ISMLMAAVGM

-471 QHHEGRLLSLG
+471 QHREGRLLSLG

-489 LAAQEMIRPTVYGQA
+489 LAAQEMIKPTVYGQA

-561 DVKPVRIAKERYGP
+561 EVKPVRMAKERYGP
-575 ALRRAIARPWPVIGA
+575 AVRRAIARPWPVIGA
-590 GAGMFAVA
+590 GAGLFAVA
-598 ALMFTFLGSEFT
+598 AFVFTFLGSEFT

-642 KLEAFPQVEL
+642 RLETFPQVEL

-692 ELVAEME
+692 ELVAQME
-699 ESLSGLVGNLYE
+699 ESLGGLVGNLYE

-750 AGVLRG
+750 AEVLRG

-816 DVVVRLAD
+816 DVVVRLED

-841 NGVTVPLRTLADFQ
+841 SGVTVPLRTLADFQ

-890 RAGVSENVNL
+890 RAGVSENVGL

-922 GLVVP
+922 ALVVP

-1004 GMSLD
+1004 GMPLD
-1009 DAICDGALARLRPVL
+1009 EAISDGALARLRPVL

-1038 IATGTG
+1038 LATGTG

-1073 ARLVLRE
+1073 ARLVLSRSDDE
-1080 NGQDVGWREKWRA
+1080 RSWREKWWDR
-1093 MLRLNLTR
+1093 LRRNVTSDEQRELT
-1101 DERREYPTGE
+1101 D
-1111 I
+1111 IA

>member
-1 MVTETRPTP
+1 MAIDQTSSHSDE
-10 EVGNH
+10 
-15 TGSASHRHGL
+15 GSHHHGL
-25 IGAILDI
+25 IGMILDV
-32 AVRFRWAVIV
+32 AVRFRWAIIV
-42 LTVFA
+42 LTIFA
-47 AIYGAMNLLRLPID
+47 AIYGAFNLLRLPID

-74 TSASA
+74 TSAAA

-163 LMYTIEYEYP
+163 LMYTIEYEHP
-173 GGRDAPKGG
+173 GGKGATRGG
-182 RTGWQPDGSFI
+182 RTGWQRDGSFI
-193 TERGE
+193 TERGD
-198 RLDTEVAKAAYLRT
+198 RLESEVAKAAYLRT

-236 YEKQFL
+236 FEKQFL

-250 TGYGLSFDTLI
+250 TGYGLSFDSLI
-261 DALEAAN
+261 NALEAAN
-268 LAEGANFVDRA
+268 LAAGANFVDRA
-279 GEALLVRV
+279 DEALLVRV
-287 DARLGGTQDIEQ
+287 DARLGGIADIEE

-309 IRIGDVASVRIGG
+309 IRIGDVANVEIGG

-350 TVAAA
+350 TVSAQAAD
-355 SAERL
+355 RL
-360 EEVRASLPAGVVAE
+360 EEVRASLPDGVVAE

-389 VEKNLLEGALLVIA
+389 VEKNLVEGALLVIA
-403 VLFLMLG
+403 VLFLLLG

-423 VSMLMAAVGM
+423 ISMLMAAIGM

-471 QHHEGRLLSLG
+471 QHREGRLLSLG

-489 LAAQEMIRPTVYGQA
+489 LAAQEMIKPTVYGQA

-551 VLLNRKLTEK
+551 VLLNKKLTEK
-561 DVKPVRIAKERYGP
+561 EVKPIRMAKDRYGP
-575 ALRRAIARPWPVIGA
+575 AIRKTIARPWPVIGA
-590 GAGMFAVA
+590 GAGLFAVA
-598 ALMFTFLGSEFT
+598 AIMFGFLGSEFT

-636 QRQVED
+636 QRRVED
-642 KLEAFPQVEL
+642 RLEEFPQVEL

-677 LKPREEWPDPDLSKD
+677 LKPRDEWPDPDLPKD
-692 ELVAEME
+692 ELVGEME
-699 ESLSGLVGNLYE
+699 SALGGLVGNLYE

-735 YGDDLTALTR
+735 YGDDLTALTEA
-745 SAGEV
+745 AGDV

-786 GLTVEEV
+786 GLTVEDV

-841 NGVTVPLRTLADFQ
+841 NGVTVPLRTLADFE

-890 RAGVSENVNL
+890 QEGVSAQVDL
-900 PAASFIEWGGQ
+900 PPASFIEWGGQ
-911 YQNLQAAQARL
+911 YQNLQEAQARL
-922 GLVVP
+922 AIVVP
-927 VCFALVLLLLF
+927 ICFAVVLLLLY

-965 ALRGMPFSVSAAV
+965 VLRGMPFSVSAAV

-990 GLVMMTAIRQRLDK
+990 GLVMMTAIRQRLES
-1004 GMSLD
+1004 GMPLD
-1009 DAICDGALARLRPVL
+1009 EAIADGALARLRPVL

-1038 IATGTG
+1038 LATGTG

-1073 ARLVLRE
+1073 ARLVLHRS
-1080 NGQDVGWREKWRA
+1080 D
-1093 MLRLNLTR
+1093 
-1101 DERREYPTGE
+1101 DERSWRDKWWDRLRRNVTSDEERELKD
-1111 I
+1111 IA

>member
-1 MVTETRPTP
+1 MAIDQT
-10 EVGNH
+10 
-15 TGSASHRHGL
+15 SSHSDENSHHHGL
-25 IGAILDI
+25 IGMILDV
-32 AVRFRWAVIV
+32 AVRFRWAIIV
-42 LTVFA
+42 LTIFA
-47 AIYGAMNLLRLPID
+47 AIYGAFNLLRLPID

-74 TSASA
+74 TSAAA

-163 LMYTIEYEYP
+163 LMYTIEYEHP
-173 GGRDAPKGG
+173 GGKGATTG
-182 RTGWQPDGSFI
+182 GQTGWQRDGSFI
-193 TERGE
+193 TERGD
-198 RLDTEVAKAAYLRT
+198 RLESEVAKAAYLRT

-236 YEKQFL
+236 FEKQFL

-250 TGYGLSFDTLI
+250 TGYGLSFDSLI
-261 DALEAAN
+261 NALEAAN
-268 LAEGANFVDRA
+268 LAAGANFVDRA
-279 GEALLVRV
+279 DEALLVRV
-287 DARLGGTQDIEQ
+287 DARLGGIADIEE

-309 IRIGDVASVRIGG
+309 IRIGDVANVEIGG
-322 DLRTGAASLNGEEA
+322 DLRTGAASLNGDEA

-350 TVAAA
+350 TVSAQAAD
-355 SAERL
+355 RL
-360 EEVRASLPAGVVAE
+360 EEVRASLPDGVVAE

-389 VEKNLLEGALLVIA
+389 VEKNLVEGALLVIA
-403 VLFLMLG
+403 VLFLLLG

-423 VSMLMAAVGM
+423 ISMLMAAIGM

-471 QHHEGRLLSLG
+471 QHREGRLLSLG

-489 LAAQEMIRPTVYGQA
+489 LAAQEMIKPTVYGQA

-551 VLLNRKLTEK
+551 VLLNKKLTEK
-561 DVKPVRIAKERYGP
+561 EVKPIRMAKDRYGP
-575 ALRRAIARPWPVIGA
+575 AIRKTIARPWPVIGA
-590 GAGMFAVA
+590 GAGLFAVA
-598 ALMFTFLGSEFT
+598 AIMFGFLGSEFT

-636 QRQVED
+636 QRRVED
-642 KLEAFPQVEL
+642 RLEEFPQVEL

-677 LKPREEWPDPDLSKD
+677 LKPREEWPDPDLPKD
-692 ELVAEME
+692 ELVGEME
-699 ESLSGLVGNLYE
+699 SALGGLVGNLYE

-735 YGDDLTALTR
+735 YGDDLTALTEA
-745 SAGEV
+745 AGDV

-786 GLTVEEV
+786 GLTVEDV

-841 NGVTVPLRTLADFQ
+841 NGVTVPLRTLADFE

-890 RAGVSENVNL
+890 QEGVSAQVDL
-900 PAASFIEWGGQ
+900 PPASFIEWGGQ
-911 YQNLQAAQARL
+911 YQNLQEAQARL
-922 GLVVP
+922 AIVVP
-927 VCFALVLLLLF
+927 ICFAVVLLLLY

-965 ALRGMPFSVSAAV
+965 VLRGMPFSVSAAV

-990 GLVMMTAIRQRLDK
+990 GLVMMTAIRQRLES
-1004 GMSLD
+1004 GMPLD
-1009 DAICDGALARLRPVL
+1009 DAIADGALARLRPVL

-1038 IATGTG
+1038 LATGTG

-1073 ARLVLRE
+1073 ARLVLHSSDDERS
-1080 NGQDVGWREKWRA
+1080 WREKWWDR
-1093 MLRLNLTR
+1093 LRRNVTS
-1101 DERREYPTGE
+1101 DEERELKD
-1111 I
+1111 IA